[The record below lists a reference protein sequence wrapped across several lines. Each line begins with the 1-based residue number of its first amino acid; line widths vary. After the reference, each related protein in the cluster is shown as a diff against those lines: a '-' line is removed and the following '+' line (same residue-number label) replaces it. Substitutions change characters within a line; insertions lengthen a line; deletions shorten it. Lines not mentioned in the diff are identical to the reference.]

1 MSRSS
6 SSSRGTGDSPPVTRR
21 SRDNFPN
28 PVTAEGNPYVPLN
41 TPAISDLFDLFDFHR
56 GNR

>member
-1 MSRSS
+1 LA
-6 SSSRGTGDSPPVTRR
+6 PVTDR

-41 TPAISDLFDLFDFHR
+41 TPAIGDLFDLLYDRRGIVVALGSHLRHR
-56 GNR
+56 LI